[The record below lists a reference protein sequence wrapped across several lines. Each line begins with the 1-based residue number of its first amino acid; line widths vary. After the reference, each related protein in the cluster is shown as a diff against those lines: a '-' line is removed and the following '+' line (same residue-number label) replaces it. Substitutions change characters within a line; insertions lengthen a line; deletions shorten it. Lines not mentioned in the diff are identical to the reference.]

1 MKYTTLDSPLGP
13 LLLARSAIGLAGL
26 YLPQPDRPQP
36 DRAQPGPTQPDRSPD
51 RTQRSGPA
59 EGWVHDPT
67 AFADVTEQ
75 LAAYWAGT
83 RQVFDLPLDLHGT
96 VFQQAVWTALLAIP
110 YGTTTS
116 YGAIAARLNLPG
128 GSRAVGLANGRNPVS
143 LVVPCH
149 RVIGSTGLLTGY
161 GGGLPNKRFL
171 LAHEAKH
178 SPDAPLAL
186 F

>member
-1 MKYTTLDSPLGP
+1 MHDGRVKYTTLDSPIGP

-26 YLPQPDRPQP
+26 YLSQSDLP
-36 DRAQPGPTQPDRSPD
+36 
-51 RTQRSGPA
+51 QRSGPA

-178 SPDAPLAL
+178 SPEAPLAS